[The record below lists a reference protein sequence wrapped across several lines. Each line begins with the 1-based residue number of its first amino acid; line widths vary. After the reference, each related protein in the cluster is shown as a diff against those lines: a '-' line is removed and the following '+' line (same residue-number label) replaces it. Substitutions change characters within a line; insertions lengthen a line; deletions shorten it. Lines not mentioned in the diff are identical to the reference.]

1 MDDLGFNPNYKA
13 RVYDINGTPN
23 EWTTID
29 VAAFFGHLDVVKFL
43 VNVDTPCHNYDD
55 AIEKAEGGD
64 YQDVVD
70 FLKAQRRQRR
80 PPIRYQDHQMS
91 MYRKKN

>member
-1 MDDLGFNPNYKA
+1 M
-13 RVYDINGTPN
+13 
-23 EWTTID
+23 
-29 VAAFFGHLDVVKFL
+29 
-43 VNVDTPCHNYDD
+43 NVDTPWHNYDD